1 MEQQRLQKVLAH
13 AGIASRRTAEQLI
26 AAGRVRVNGQVV
38 TELGTKVDP
47 ERDAI
52 RVDGKRV
59 RPPTSSRVVLVVH
72 KPKGYVTTV
81 SDPEGRP
88 TVLDLLKG
96 VRRRVYPVGRLDYHS
111 EGLLLLTDDGDLA
124 RALMHPSTGL
134 VKVYLAKVRGTP
146 DPAALRALRAGIAVE
161 SRKAI
166 ATTAEIARKAAN
178 SWVRIAVTEGRKH
191 LVRRMLQAVGHPVE
205 KLRRVSFG
213 PIELGS
219 LAVGSYRVLDP
230 EEVAALRAAAKIGSR
245 GTHRAP
251 SRKGPESS

>member
-1 MEQQRLQKVLAH
+1 MAAERLQKLLA
-13 AGIASRRTAEQLI
+13 GRGLASRREAEAWIL
-26 AAGRVRVNGQVV
+26 AGRVRVNGQVV
-38 TELGTKVDP
+38 AELGARADPAVDRVEVDGRPLPP
-47 ERDAI
+47 ER
-52 RVDGKRV
+52 
-59 RPPTSSRVVLVVH
+59 RPLTLVLH

-81 SDPEGRP
+81 KDPHAERTVMELLEG
-88 TVLDLLKG
+88 VD
-96 VRRRVYPVGRLDYHS
+96 RRVYPVGRLDVDTR
-111 EGLLLLTDDGDLA
+111 GVLLLTDDGDLA